1 MKKLTLLAVLL
12 AAIVTVLAITA
23 QTASAVRAAK
33 THDDCN
39 FIVAGKDATADG
51 SVLMGYNND
60 WDVTND
66 TYLHVIPAPGSGLY
80 QYVQVLTDGDWP
92 EGGIN
97 EKQLSVCYGVATD
110 IAPKVEKADPYP
122 DTGWDYEMW
131 DNILQ
136 QCATAD
142 QAIDLVQHMAQTRGF
157 GPDAAGSYAIAD
169 PDEAWVV
176 EVYSG
181 HHWAAARVPDN
192 AVYEQ
197 PNMLRIRQID
207 LTKPSKFRGS
217 PDLVQFAT
225 SLGRYKPSDGPFDC
239 AWAFGN
245 RTDLQDPYNTYR
257 LWGALHKVAPSQ
269 QYDPSMPYS
278 TRPVFVVPDHPLT
291 RQDIAGVLRYHYE
304 GTALDLTQNYVLGS
318 PHLTDQRTICYQTT
332 DYSAVFQLRDWL
344 PDSVGGVMWLALC
357 RPCSS
362 VYVPVYDSV
371 TSVPAAFTD
380 TTAYNHFRAVAD
392 SVDATGTIQGQN
404 RYHYYIPLV
413 HTLYGG
419 FEAAEAAAQPCVE
432 SHASCL
438 PPSQRAAYL
447 TNYTGQLAGQAMN
460 LSDVLLGRMP

>member
-1 MKKLTLLAVLL
+1 MKRLLLIGVLL
-12 AAIVTVLAITA
+12 AAIVTVLAVAA
-23 QTASAVRAAK
+23 QAASAAPSAK

-60 WDVTND
+60 WDVTNY
-66 TYLHVIPAPGSGLY
+66 TYLKVIPSPGSGLH
-80 QYVQVLTDGDWP
+80 QYVQVLTEGDWP

-97 EKQLSVCYGVATD
+97 DHQLSVCYGVATD
-110 IAPKVEKADPYP
+110 IAAKVEKADPYL
-122 DTGWDYEMW
+122 DDGWGYEMW

-136 QCATAD
+136 QCANAD
-142 QAIDLVQHMAQTRGF
+142 QAINLVQQMATSRGF
-157 GPDAAGSYAIAD
+157 NGDAAGSYALAD
-169 PDEAWVV
+169 HDKAWVI
-176 EVYSG
+176 EVYGG

-192 AVYEQ
+192 AFYEQ

-207 LTKPSKFRGS
+207 LSKPSKFRGS

-245 RTDLQDPYNTYR
+245 RTDLQDSYNTYR

-269 QYDPSMPYS
+269 QYDPSMPYAS
-278 TRPVFVVPDHPLT
+278 RPVFVVPDHKLT
-291 RQDIAGVLRYHYE
+291 RQDFAGVLRYHYE
-304 GTALDLTQNYVLGS
+304 GTSLDLTQNYVLGS

-332 DYSAVFQLRDWL
+332 DYSAVFQMRDWL
-344 PDSVGGVMWLALC
+344 PDAVGGVIWLALS

-362 VYVPVYDSV
+362 AYVPVYDSV
-371 TSVPAAFTD
+371 TSVPAALGD
-380 TTAYNHFRAVAD
+380 ATAYNDFTAVAE
-392 SVDATGTIQGQN
+392 SLDADGTVHGQV

-413 HTLYGG
+413 RGTYGALESS
-419 FEAAEAAAQPCVE
+419 EASSQTCVE

-447 TNYTGQLAGQAMN
+447 TDYTSDRALQAQGLAQTLIG
-460 LSDVLLGRMP
+460 LMP